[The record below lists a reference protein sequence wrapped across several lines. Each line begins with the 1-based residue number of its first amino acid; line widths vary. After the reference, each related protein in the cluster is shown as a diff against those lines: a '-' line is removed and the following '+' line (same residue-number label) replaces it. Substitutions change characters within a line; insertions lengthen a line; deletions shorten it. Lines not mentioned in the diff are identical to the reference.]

1 MRFRWGKTRN
11 YPHGIQPYCG
21 EADLGL
27 GVVMRT
33 ASTVITNDPLF
44 GWIAYGGNLEKSESK
59 LQVIPQDGLGVRFGL
74 VTDKTR
80 ILAELS
86 RDRYSKKT
94 PIVTDQKGKSIM
106 LTISNVTGD
115 AHKTVL
121 KLTGTKGA
129 VYKLKLNGENIGN
142 NELKGAVEVIAEFVI
157 PAEGCQVELVRI
169 K

>member
-1 MRFRWGKTRN
+1 MRNRGGKIRSN
-11 YPHGIQPYCG
+11 PHGIYHYDG

-44 GWIAYGGNLEKSESK
+44 GWIAYGGNLGKSENK

-94 PIVTDQKGKSIM
+94 PIVTDKKGKSIM
-106 LTISNVTGD
+106 LTISNITGD
-115 AHKTVL
+115 AHKTSL

-129 VYKLKLNGENIGN
+129 VYKLEMNGKNIGN
-142 NELKGAVEVIAEFVI
+142 KELKGAVEVIAEFVV
-157 PAEGCQVELVRI
+157 PAEGCKVELVRM